1 MKRKADPRRAFL
13 AGTAIT
19 TGRKER
25 AETRQK
31 RKKLKK
37 RREKEGELV
46 AKEGKEVKQSGPLV
60 RRLGRRTVAAENIET
75 DTETF
80 YEYIVCFVRN
90 ILKFSLNR

>member
-1 MKRKADPRRAFL
+1 MKRKDPRGAFL

-31 RKKLKK
+31 GKKLKR

-46 AKEGKEVKQSGPLV
+46 AKERTEVKQSVPLV
-60 RRLGRRTVAAENIET
+60 RKLVAAENIET